1 MKILL
6 SILTLGSSIW
16 ALPALATPSHPIA
29 NRGEAA
35 DSAPKS
41 ARAAAVELRLGAKDV
56 ASVYDH
62 PKTAGARYDLA
73 QDQGPGQGPWSVPTK
88 LADVGSP
95 VPEPYSITLFG
106 VGLLVALQAIPRRRS
121 GESPILAAEGAAAQ
135 V

>member
-35 DSAPKS
+35 DS
-41 ARAAAVELRLGAKDV
+41 VELRLGAKDV